1 MYLSRIKIKNFRNFK
16 LLDVALAGNIVVVG
30 ENRVGKTNL
39 IHALRLV
46 FDPSLP
52 DSARELGIGD
62 FWDGLGPLDEDSEI
76 EISVDVKDFEDDLD
90 VLAVLTDYRLATDV
104 ETVRLTFSFKPL
116 DGLGHAPSTSE
127 DFEFSC
133 YGGGD
138 TSKRFGHD
146 LRRRLTLD
154 VLHALRDAEGDL
166 ATWRR
171 SPLRP
176 LVEEAFSSIDLDDV
190 EDIGTKIK
198 EATDALIDLEEVSD
212 LETKIA
218 TSFLEMSGPKQDVRP
233 KLGFAATEN
242 TRLLRQIKLLIDDG
256 ERGVADAS
264 LGSANLIFLTLKT
277 LELDN
282 LIMKNQRDHSLL
294 AIEEPEAHLHPH
306 MQRLVYDDLFEKSSK
321 TIADQPKPPLS
332 IILTTHSPH
341 IASVAPLRSILLLRA
356 TPDDGSVGQSTATID
371 LTNDE
376 ADDLARYLDV
386 TRAEMLFARGVI
398 LVEGDA
404 EKFLIPEFAAEM
416 GVTLDEHGISVCS
429 VAGTHFKPYVKF
441 LEALGIPFSVITD
454 WDGGYGQKRIT
465 NIVHLID
472 DTTGNARA
480 AEVAKIDEI
489 AATDDY
495 EAFDAKVAEFGIFTN
510 DETLEV
516 DLIKG
521 DFKDQIIATL
531 REGKFGPKRTKRI
544 DTYEAKYTD
553 DDKKAFL
560 ALVEAIGKGR
570 FAQRLATR
578 IQGIAVPPYIAGA
591 IQHVVDRV

>member
-1 MYLSRIKIKNFRNFK
+1 MFLSRIKVKNFRNFK

-52 DSARELGIGD
+52 DSARELVIGD

-76 EISVDVKDFEDDLD
+76 EISVDIKDFEDDLD

-116 DGLGHAPSTSE
+116 DGLRHAPSTSE

-154 VLHALRDAEGDL
+154 VLHALRDAESDL

-321 TIADQPKPPLS
+321 TVADQPKPPLS
-332 IILTTHSPH
+332 IILTTHSTH

-356 TPDDGSVGQSTATID
+356 TPDDGSVGQSTAMID

-404 EKFLIPEFAAEM
+404 EKFLIPEFASEM

-441 LEALGIPFSVITD
+441 LETLGIPFSVITD

-480 AEVAKIDEI
+480 AEVAKINEI

-544 DTYEAKYTD
+544 DTYEDKYTD

-578 IQGIAVPPYIAGA
+578 IQGIDVPPYIAGA

>member
-1 MYLSRIKIKNFRNFK
+1 MYLSRIKVKNFRNFK

-282 LIMKNQRDHSLL
+282 LIVKNQRDHSLL

-321 TIADQPKPPLS
+321 TVADQPKPPLS

-356 TPDDGSVGQSTATID
+356 TPDDGSVGQSTAMID

-578 IQGIAVPPYIAGA
+578 IQGIDVPPYIAGA